1 MTHILVF
8 GDSTT
13 YGAWDKKGGWVSRIR
28 EKLDQKNIP
37 NNKYLLIYN
46 LGISG
51 GTTTGLVKRFE
62 SEAKIRLDDDPT
74 EQNIFIFS
82 GGGNDAIWLPKKKQ
96 NKVALPIFKRNIRR
110 LIKMTRRYSD
120 KMVFL
125 GIKPCDESKVDPI
138 PWYPKGSYRL
148 KQFEKYN
155 EALKKICMEEKV
167 YFVNAFAIL
176 NNKTFISTLND
187 GIHPN
192 NKGHQLIEKIV
203 WAALN
208 KKKWI

>member
-28 EKLDQKNIP
+28 QRLDQKNIP
-37 NNKYLLIYN
+37 SNKYLLIYN

-62 SEAKIRLDDDPT
+62 SETKIRLDDDPT

-82 GGGNDAIWLPKKKQ
+82 GGGNDAIWLHKKKQ
-96 NKVALPIFKRNIRR
+96 NKVVLSTYKRNIHR
-110 LIKMTRRYSD
+110 LIKMTRKYSD

-125 GIKPCDESKVDPI
+125 GLKPCDESKVDPI
-138 PWYPKGSYRL
+138 PWYPQGSYRI

-155 EALKKICMEEKV
+155 DALKKICAEENV
-167 YFVNAFAIL
+167 YFVNAFTKL
-176 NNKTFISTLND
+176 NNKKFISTLSD
-187 GIHPN
+187 GIHPRDG
-192 NKGHQLIEKIV
+192 GHQMMEKIV
-203 WAALN
+203 WDAL
-208 KKKWI
+208 KKKNWI